1 MAHALV
7 KLEVSQ
13 KQAYIFSSNKLKDNV
28 LNSAV
33 IAWIMSPEYFAE
45 TVTANGK
52 SELFD
57 LKKNL
62 VYSGGGHTRS
72 VLIIMKMYV
81 RIQLIIVGIL
91 TQTVA
96 KVFRIRLMVM
106 QTEMMLRIRFE
117 RLLRYVEAI
126 Q

>member
-62 VYSGGGHTRS
+62 VYSG
-72 VLIIMKMYV
+72 V
-81 RIQLIIVGIL
+81 
-91 TQTVA
+91 
-96 KVFRIRLMVM
+96 
-106 QTEMMLRIRFE
+106 
-117 RLLRYVEAI
+117 
-126 Q
+126 